1 MKYDNRLWTYGA
13 EFEFSDWPRDRELP
27 AGGWSLDERDV
38 TMVNSNGIAVDPKGI
53 SYRFGGEFK
62 TPPCSSS
69 SSLAE
74 LLAGLLKVY
83 PECAVNYRSN
93 LHVHIRVPG
102 LRDDLAMLKRIAFF
116 NWTHLKGLLE
126 DLVEPIPRP
135 TTKEYPKAEDFAGA
149 MRRYRRRRV
158 SHHTVIPLQ
167 RVSHQLEATTVD
179 QFHEFEVPWSHKLKA
194 PQWQC
199 QPRQAVNLRQLRET
213 DTIEFRHFPG
223 TLDQAELRVAA
234 DWCCDYLRCAMEE
247 HDDPRLMFKELYA
260 DRQFPTFQPY
270 VHWMEKRYRATVLDG
285 TLPRST
291 VEKNIKDI
299 LAGRFPE

>member
-1 MKYDNRLWTYGA
+1 MRRAGWTYGA
-13 EFEFSDWPRDRELP
+13 EYELSDWPRDRELP
-27 AGGWSLDERDV
+27 VGGWSLDERDV
-38 TMVNSNGIAVDPKGI
+38 TMVNNNGIAVDPKGI

-62 TPPCSSS
+62 APPCGSPEQ
-69 SSLAE
+69 LAE
-74 LLAGLLKVY
+74 QYGELLKFY
-83 PECAVNYRSN
+83 PEATVNYRSN

-116 NWTHLKGLLE
+116 NWAHLKELLE
-126 DLVEPIPRP
+126 SRVEPIPRP
-135 TTKEYPKAEDFAGA
+135 TTKDYPNQEEYDGA

-213 DTIEFRHFPG
+213 DTVEFRHFPG
-223 TLDQAELRVAA
+223 TLNPEELKVAA
-234 DWCCDYLRCAMEE
+234 DWCAAYLECAMVGG
-247 HDDPRLMFKELYA
+247 DPKELF
-260 DRQFPTFQPY
+260 DEWFHGRRFPTFPPY

-285 TLPRST
+285 TVPRST

>member
-1 MKYDNRLWTYGA
+1 MKYDNRNWTYGA
-13 EFEFSDWPRDRELP
+13 EYELSDWPRDRELP
-27 AGGWSLDERDV
+27 VGGWSLDERDV

-62 TPPCSSS
+62 APPCSSPDL
-69 SSLAE
+69 LAE
-74 LLAGLLKVY
+74 QYSELLKLY
-83 PECAVNYRSN
+83 PEVEINYRSN

-116 NWTHLKGLLE
+116 NWTYLKELLE

-135 TTKEYPKAEDFAGA
+135 AAKDYPGEENYAGA
-149 MRRYRRRRV
+149 MRRYRRRKV

-167 RVSHQLEATTVD
+167 RVSRQLEATTVEE
-179 QFHEFEVPWSHKLKA
+179 FHVFEVPWSHKLKA

-223 TLDQAELRVAA
+223 TLNPEELRVAA
-234 DWCCDYLRCAMEE
+234 EWCCDYLRCAMQ
-247 HDDPRLMFKELYA
+247 DDGNPRQMFKELYTG
-260 DRQFPTFQPY
+260 RQFPTFLPY
-270 VHWMEKRYRATVLDG
+270 VHEQERRYRATVLDG

-291 VEKNIKDI
+291 VEANIKAI
-299 LAGRFPE
+299 LEGRFQ